1 MLKLDPQ
8 VQPSRPSDVDTRN
21 KQQVM
26 LVSGRRSQ
34 RTGLPCSPTR
44 VARML
49 IRRSLS
55 LLGVGLAISLTG
67 CGGTSDNPVTP
78 NIYRGAWTGSWQS
91 ATAGDDGSIS
101 FTIYPDGS
109 LTGSMTRRPGTSA
122 TLVGTVNA
130 HGQMVAVAGF
140 GAEGNFEMEGA
151 VVLTTNLLG
160 SFRYRFLGVEY
171 NASFSCV
178 PSTGGG

>member
-8 VQPSRPSDVDTRN
+8 SKPTQAKPVATRPTLRVEGRKSPR
-21 KQQVM
+21 
-26 LVSGRRSQ
+26 SGLS
-34 RTGLPCSPTR
+34 CSPTR
-44 VARML
+44 AARIL
-49 IRRSLS
+49 IRKSLS
-55 LLGVGLAISLTG
+55 ILGIGMVVGLSG
-67 CGGTSDNPVTP
+67 CGGTSEKPVTP

-91 ATAGDDGSIS
+91 VTGGDDGSIS

-109 LTGSMTRRPGTSA
+109 LTGSMTRKPGTSA

-140 GAEGNFEMEGA
+140 GAEGNFEIEGA